1 MFAVSNPGVVLQ
13 LATAANQL
21 QPWLALAFNQGKAK
35 PGLGFMWLH
44 VVWLCSLLTGQL
56 RAYAA
61 AGVNVVFIFYQDW
74 WLRMDLYL
82 HVVYRLVWR

>member
-1 MFAVSNPGVVLQ
+1 MFAVSNPGLVLQ

-21 QPWLALAFNQGKAK
+21 QPWLGLGLVEGKAK
-35 PGLGFMWLH
+35 PGLRFMWLH

-61 AGVNVVFIFYQDW
+61 ADVNVVFIFYQDW